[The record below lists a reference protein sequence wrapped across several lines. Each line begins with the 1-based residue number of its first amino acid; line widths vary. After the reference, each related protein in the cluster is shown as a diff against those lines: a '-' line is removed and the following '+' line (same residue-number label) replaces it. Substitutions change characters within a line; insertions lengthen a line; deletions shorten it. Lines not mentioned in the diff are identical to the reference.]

1 MLVEIE
7 SWLAGLVPRF
17 LANRARDLER
27 LEEAFAA
34 GDLSTLKSIGHM
46 VRGSAAGYGFLDLS
60 DAGARLEAIAETA
73 GPAELRQA
81 IDVIAH
87 HVKGVEVVYR

>member
-17 LANRARDLER
+17 LANRARDIVR
-27 LEEAFAA
+27 LEEALAA
-34 GDLSTLKSIGHM
+34 GDVATLKSIGHM
-46 VRGSAAGYGFLDLS
+46 VRGSAAGYGFLDLA

-73 GPAELRQA
+73 APDELRRV
-81 IDVIAH
+81 IEVIAD
-87 HVKGVEVVYR
+87 HVRGVEVVYR